1 MLMVGLVFTAA
12 LDGLDGNEYVK
23 PTVNHMVLRVLTC
36 YLFHLT
42 VYDDVVSSY
51 RRLKYLRYNADKF
64 QRNHII
70 LAFIVCQY

>member
-1 MLMVGLVFTAA
+1 MLMSILVLIAA
-12 LDGLDGNEYVK
+12 LDSEDGNEYIE
-23 PTVNHMVLRVLTC
+23 PTVTQMALRVLTC

-42 VYDDVVSSY
+42 VYDDVVTSY

-64 QRNHII
+64 QKNHIM